1 MKLSI
6 KKLKKV
12 VVGVFTVSILGMAIL
27 FQASSQAAITPAGD
41 GAATY
46 KAKCAACHGADGI
59 GNTAAGK
66 SLKAR
71 DLRSAE
77 VQKQSDDRLFN
88 LIAKGK
94 GKMPGYEK
102 TLGADKCK
110 ELVAYVRHLA
120 GK

>member
-1 MKLSI
+1 MKFSI
-6 KKLKKV
+6 KQLKKV
-12 VVGVFTVSILGMAIL
+12 VVGAFTLSLLGLASL
-27 FQASSQAAITPAGD
+27 LQANSQAAITPAGE
-41 GAATY
+41 GAGTY
-46 KAKCAACHGADGI
+46 KAKCVACHGADGS
-59 GNTAAGK
+59 GNTTAGK

-77 VQKQSDDRLFN
+77 VQKQSDDQLFN

-102 TLGADKCK
+102 TLGAEKCK
-110 ELVAYVRHLA
+110 ELVAYVRHLG

>member
-1 MKLSI
+1 MKLSM
-6 KKLKKV
+6 KELKKV
-12 VVGVFTVSILGMAIL
+12 VVGAFTISILAL
-27 FQASSQAAITPAGD
+27 VVVLQTASQAASTVAGD

-46 KAKCAACHGADGI
+46 KAKCVSCHAADGS
-59 GNTAAGK
+59 GSTTAGK
-66 SLKAR
+66 ALKTR
-71 DLRSAE
+71 DLRSAD
-77 VQKQSDDRLFN
+77 VQKQSDDQLFN

-110 ELVAYVRHLA
+110 ELVAHIRRLA